1 MTLLEL
7 LNPVLEVYEM
17 VFKHQYIPLTEDDKK
32 AMLEEL
38 GFESV
43 EELYRDIPRNVRLN
57 RRLDL
62 PETLVEADLRR
73 SIENLMSRNVTHQDI
88 PVFLGSGVWLHY
100 IPAVVKSL
108 TFLPEFQTSYTP
120 YQSEVSQGIL
130 QALFEYQSMICE
142 ITGMEIANASMYDWA
157 SALGEAAL
165 MAGRVTRREEF
176 LIPRIIHPERRST
189 LETYTYKIMSINEI
203 PYVKETGIIDLNAL
217 ENMVSKKTAGIYVEN
232 PNYLGVLEPE
242 VAHIGKI
249 AHENGALFLVG
260 VDPTSLGVL
269 ASPGEYGADIVIGEG
284 QPLGI
289 DPCFGGPLI
298 GLFACRDDKTLMR
311 NMPGRLI
318 GMTEDAEEN
327 RCYTITLQTR
337 EQHIRREKATSNIC
351 SNEAL
356 CAVQVAVY
364 LACVGPSGLA
374 QLGETCMA
382 NAKYAMQ
389 RINEIEGFRAPLFES
404 THFKE
409 FTVNSQKPVEE
420 IYKKLLEIGVHGG
433 KIIKNEFPELGEN
446 SLYCVTE
453 IHSIE
458 DMDKLVEALTEISHN
473 QG

>member
-1 MTLLEL
+1 
-7 LNPVLEVYEM
+7 M
-17 VFKHQYIPLTEDDKK
+17 VFKHQYIPATEDDKK

-38 GFESV
+38 GIESV
-43 EELYRDIPRNVRLN
+43 EELYKDIPRKTRLN
-57 RRLDL
+57 KRLNL
-62 PETLVEADLRR
+62 PESQVEVDLNRTV
-73 SIENLMSRNVTHQDI
+73 EKLMNRNVTHKDI

-100 IPAVVKSL
+100 VPAVVKSL

-142 ITGMEIANASMYDWA
+142 ITGMDIANASMYDWA

-165 MAGRVTRREEF
+165 MAGRVTKREEF
-176 LIPRIIHPERRST
+176 LVPRIIHPERRAA
-189 LETYTYKIMSINEI
+189 LETYTHNIMNVREV
-203 PYVKETGIIDLNAL
+203 PYVRETGIIDINAL
-217 ENMVSKKTAGIYVEN
+217 ESMVSKKTAGIYVEN
-232 PNYLGVLEPE
+232 PNYLGVMEFE
-242 VAHIGKI
+242 VAEIGRI
-249 AHENGALFLVG
+249 AHENEALFVVG

-269 ASPGEYGADIVIGEG
+269 ASPGQYGADIVIGEG

-298 GLFACRDDKTLMR
+298 GLFACREDKTLMR

-318 GMTEDAEEN
+318 GMTEDAQGN

-356 CAVQVAVY
+356 CAVQVAIY
-364 LACVGPSGLA
+364 LACVGPSELA

-382 NAKYAMQ
+382 NAKYVMR
-389 RINEIEGFRAPLFES
+389 RINEIEGFIAPLFES

-409 FTVNSQKPVEE
+409 FTVNSQKSVEE
-420 IYKKLLEIGVHGG
+420 VHKKLLDRGVHGG
-433 KIIKNEFPELGEN
+433 KIIKSEFPELGET

-453 IHSIE
+453 IHTVE
-458 DMDKLVEALTEISHN
+458 DMDKLVEALTDISCN
-473 QG
+473 SG